1 MRQQRNGPAKDKET
15 YLFMI
20 FLFGMAAYYGYR
32 MFAITPWYDELYT
45 YYYFISRGPVYAAI
59 HWPLPNNHV
68 GYSAIS
74 ACLII
79 FGSAAV
85 ALRGVS
91 WICSLGSLI
100 LLYKTGKKCFA
111 GFLAWIPVF
120 VFAGMSMVNQLAVQ
134 GRGYALVTF
143 CYLLALWELLHIVVE
158 HRRKKRD
165 YILFGVSLVTAL
177 WAIPSSLYVVMPVC
191 MIGGAVLLFQKE
203 HRVLLQLIVTSLISA
218 VCTAGL
224 YGVLWLA
231 IGSNLLVKTPDS
243 GFTGMSHG
251 AVILQAPCEAII
263 TGVTYMLDTPYIQ
276 SMTRE
281 QFTAQA
287 SDWLQ
292 TLFGTQLA
300 PVIGMKNNIMCYILA
315 GALLTVTG
323 WSIWRIKNKVHPLL
337 KTKHL
342 IRPDKAQGLPKAQ
355 GAEKMQEL
363 LPEKMDRDCFREF
376 LEWYFGLTISLL
388 AIALL
393 IQCKLPYQRVFSFLG
408 VWVALLMAWLVDTLG
423 ILADRTRAVKEKNPD
438 ISARMGIACSILTGS
453 LCILTLL
460 LDRAPYSMRD
470 ELLRDAYGQYAMEQ
484 TARVAVTDCDQEYFL
499 LYAYDIK
506 EDRVTRQIE
515 EADVVL
521 LDKALLGMEYQY
533 RESPEEWKFYL
544 TKEEIPEV
552 YLEEKMEPV
561 YENWQFILYERKQ

>member
-1 MRQQRNGPAKDKET
+1 MGQQGNGPAKEKET
-15 YLFMI
+15 YMFMV
-20 FLFGMAAYYGYR
+20 FFFGMAVYYGYR

-100 LLYKTGKKCFA
+100 LLYKIGKKCFA

-158 HRRKKRD
+158 HRRKRRD
-165 YILFGVSLVTAL
+165 YILFGVSLVMAL

-191 MIGGAVLLFQKE
+191 IIGGVVLLFQKE
-203 HRVLLQLIVTSLISA
+203 HKALLQLIVTSFISA

-251 AVILQAPCEAII
+251 AVILQAPFKAII

-281 QFTAQA
+281 QFTGQA
-287 SDWLQ
+287 FNWLQ
-292 TLFGTQLA
+292 TLFGVQLA
-300 PVIGMKNNIMCYILA
+300 PTIGIKMDIMCYLVA
-315 GALLTVTG
+315 GALLTVAG
-323 WSIWRIKNKVHPLL
+323 WTIWRIKNKIHPLW
-337 KTKHL
+337 KAEYH
-342 IRPDKAQGLPKAQ
+342 IRPNKARVLTKAQGT
-355 GAEKMQEL
+355 EKMQEL
-363 LPEKMDRDCFREF
+363 LLEEMDLDCYREF
-376 LEWYFGLTISLL
+376 LEWYFGLTVALL
-388 AIALL
+388 AIALI

-408 VWVALLMAWLVDTLG
+408 VWVALLMAWLVDALG
-423 ILADRTRAVKEKNPD
+423 ILADRKRAAKEKKED
-438 ISARMGIACSILTGS
+438 ISGRIGIVCSILTGG
-453 LCILTLL
+453 LCILALL
-460 LDRAPYSMRD
+460 SDMAPYSMRD
-470 ELLRDAYGQYAMEQ
+470 ELLRDAYEQYEMEQ
-484 TARVAVTDCDQEYFL
+484 TGKVAVTDCDQEYFL
-499 LYAYDIK
+499 LYAYNIK
-506 EDRVTRQIE
+506 DDRVTRQIE

-521 LDKALLGMEYQY
+521 IDKALLGMEYQY

-544 TKEEIPEV
+544 TKKEMPTA

-561 YENWQFILYERKQ
+561 YENWQFILYEKRQ